1 MDTTPE
7 DEAPT
12 NTSSFEREFHT
23 EYTATRASDA
33 AGGDSG
39 RRGRSRIPDV
49 AGVAEVSRAIQN
61 NSEEIPPTQTSP
73 NEETRPRGQETEI
86 GGSQEEY
93 CSLGNTLDCSM
104 DKRKHDTTRN
114 KLSPWKV
121 VARHTGTRRTHYH
134 IIYISTAKNWGHNSK
149 LGKTI
154 RAKEHKCSQITCIQC
169 LYEYITAGPG
179 RDTLKEILIDGDKK
193 VAICVL
199 HSLGISNKQSKGRI
213 TSTDGRNHLF
223 FDEGTTRN
231 TVRRRL
237 DYGTSTPHE
246 NLYDAEE
253 YHERGND
260 RTPFLTRV
268 ETTLIQDIVSLSERT
283 RNWCFTYV
291 KTKHLTK
298 VKQQDFYA

>member
-1 MDTTPE
+1 MQQEETLDDEEDQGFPMSPVSQKSPE
-7 DEAPT
+7 PSKITAKRSLQLKQAPT
-12 NTSSFEREFHT
+12 KKQDQEAKKQRLEEAKKNTAPS
-23 EYTATRASDA
+23 ATHWID
-33 AGGDSG
+33 
-39 RRGRSRIPDV
+39 
-49 AGVAEVSRAIQN
+49 
-61 NSEEIPPTQTSP
+61 
-73 NEETRPRGQETEI
+73 
-86 GGSQEEY
+86 
-93 CSLGNTLDCSM
+93 
-104 DKRKHDTTRN
+104 DTTRN

-253 YHERGND
+253 YHDRGND
-260 RTPFLTRV
+260 RTPFLTRE
-268 ETTLIQDIVSLSERT
+268 ETTLIQDIVSLSDRT

-298 VKQQDFYA
+298 VKQ